1 MTRLAKSF
9 PSLGKSCVQR
19 QLHDS
24 LQDMAGRP
32 PTLRNPIAIETSP
45 PAPRR
50 DQLQQQENDEEAQH
64 LERQAPG
71 QRQFKHDWRMKH
83 TI

>member
-1 MTRLAKSF
+1 
-9 PSLGKSCVQR
+9 
-19 QLHDS
+19 
-24 LQDMAGRP
+24 MAGRP

-64 LERQAPG
+64 LERQG
-71 QRQFKHDWRMKH
+71 SVNSNM
-83 TI
+83 IGE